1 MCVLSLPLDVKTPT
15 NLGWMRNVHTGV
27 LPVMHAILSSDDE
40 LLYGLGKERNSTGI
54 VMNVFG
60 RSMEAFAFPWWTSRA
75 NLGRDRMIEL
85 GEKLWMESVNLLHS
99 LGYDVGK

>member
-1 MCVLSLPLDVKTPT
+1 
-15 NLGWMRNVHTGV
+15 MRNVHTGI

-40 LLYGLGKERNSTGI
+40 LQNGLETSGGNSTTTGI

-75 NLGRDRMIEL
+75 NLGRDRMIDL
-85 GEKLWMESVNLLHS
+85 GEKLWKESVNLLHS
-99 LGYDVGK
+99 LGYDV